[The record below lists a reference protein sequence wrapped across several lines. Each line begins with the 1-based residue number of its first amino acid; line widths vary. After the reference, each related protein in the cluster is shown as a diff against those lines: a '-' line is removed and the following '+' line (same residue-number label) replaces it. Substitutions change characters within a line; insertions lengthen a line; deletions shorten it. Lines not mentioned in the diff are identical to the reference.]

1 MFHQKIKQTLKD
13 CEQENSALQGVVQAI
28 NRSMA
33 MIVFTPQGE
42 ILDANENFLN
52 VVGFSL
58 AELKG
63 QHHRVLVPEEIKQS
77 LEYQQFWQKLAQGD
91 YFQDRFLR
99 QDAQGNFI
107 WLEANYNPVFDENGQ
122 VTQVIKF
129 ATDITEQVEQE
140 TKIAAKLEAIDNS
153 MAVIEF
159 DLDGNILEANDNFCQ
174 TMGYE
179 LSEIKGQHHRLFVEP
194 SYAQSPAY
202 AAFWQR
208 LQKGEA
214 QIGTF
219 ERFDKNHNPIW
230 LEANYNPVYNQEGKL
245 THFVKFATDVSTNK
259 STLLLTTVVDDAV
272 SVLDEFS
279 QGNITARM
287 KDHLDPANRTMFDDS
302 IGRLSHGFEVVADR
316 LGEVV
321 ATALNASET
330 VSSAAHEVS
339 EGSATLNQQV
349 QEQAAALEETSATME
364 EMNSAVQNNTDNAQE
379 TAKVASDVQLK
390 AEEGAKVMQ
399 ETIEAMNAIQASSHK
414 IAEIVTLI
422 DGIAFQTNLLAL
434 NAAVEAARAGD
445 HGRGFAVVAGE
456 VRALAQKSAEAARDI
471 KKLIDESVERIDIGT
486 GLASNSGE
494 MLQGIHQSVDRVAE
508 MIEQIA
514 TASVQQAQG
523 INQVRQSI
531 AQIESVTQ
539 QNAALVEETNAS
551 SESLSY
557 QSQVLQKD
565 MSFFTVSPQLA
576 APDNTM
582 SDANLMKRI
591 AQ

>member
-1 MFHQKIKQTLKD
+1 MFQQKIKQKLKA
-13 CEQENSALQGVVQAI
+13 CEHENVALQGVVQAI

-33 MIVFTPQGE
+33 MITFTPQGE
-42 ILDANENFLN
+42 ILDANENFLS

-58 AELKG
+58 ADLKG
-63 QHHRVLVPEEIKQS
+63 FHHRLLVPEEIQKS
-77 LEYQQFWQKLAQGD
+77 VDYQQFWNKLAQGD
-91 YFQDRFLR
+91 YFQGRFLR
-99 QDAQGNFI
+99 QDSQGNSV
-107 WLEANYNPVFDENGQ
+107 WLEASYNPIFDENGC
-122 VTQVIKF
+122 VIKVIKF

-140 TKIAAKLEAIDNS
+140 TKIAGKLEAIDKS

-159 DLDGNILEANDNFCQ
+159 DLEGHILDANENFCQ
-174 TMGYE
+174 TMGYD
-179 LSEIKGQHHRLFVEP
+179 LSEMQGQHHRLFVE
-194 SYAQSPAY
+194 SGYANSQDY
-202 AAFWQR
+202 KTFWQS
-208 LQKGEA
+208 LKNGEA

-230 LEANYNPVYNQEGKL
+230 LEANYNPVYNPEGQL
-245 THFVKFATDVSTNK
+245 VRFVKFATDVSTNK
-259 STLLLTTVVDDAV
+259 STLLLTTVVADAV

-287 KDHLDPANRTMFDDS
+287 KNHLDAKNTTMFDDS
-302 IGRLSHGFEVVADR
+302 VAQLKHGFEVVADR
-316 LGEVV
+316 LSEVV
-321 ATALNASET
+321 STALDASET

-339 EGSATLNQQV
+339 EGSASLNQQV

-364 EMNSAVQNNTDNAQE
+364 EMNSAVQNNTANAQE
-379 TAKVASDVQLK
+379 TSKVASDVQLK

-399 ETIEAMNAIQASSHK
+399 KTIEAMNAIQASSHK
-414 IAEIVTLI
+414 IAEIVSLI

-471 KKLIDESVERIDIGT
+471 KQLIEESVERIDTGT
-486 GLASNSGE
+486 DLASSSGE
-494 MLQGIHQSVDRVAE
+494 VLQDIHQSVDRVAE

-514 TASVQQAQG
+514 AASVQQAQG

-551 SESLSY
+551 SESLSH

-565 MSFFTVSPQLA
+565 MSFFTVTPQLT
-576 APDNTM
+576 APANM
-582 SDANLMKRI
+582 MNESDYL
-591 AQ
+591 QQVS